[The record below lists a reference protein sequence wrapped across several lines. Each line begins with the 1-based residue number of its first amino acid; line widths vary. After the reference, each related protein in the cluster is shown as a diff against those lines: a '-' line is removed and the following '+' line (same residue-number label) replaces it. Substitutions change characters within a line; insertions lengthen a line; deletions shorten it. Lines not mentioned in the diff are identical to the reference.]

1 MPYSIR
7 QVGNKF
13 AVIQT
18 DSGKVVGTHSSKKK
32 AQAQLGALYA
42 NVPDAKMDKMIL
54 TGGEGFSIEYNTPD
68 CQDGYCITKN
78 GTGQSIGCWKT
89 KAEAEEALKG
99 LVGESTNLLGDE
111 VRTTKTP
118 EEYAESH
125 MNKCMTCGCDDPGN
139 DHHHIPDLNKS
150 IWDGVFVPAS
160 RGNFDPDLHSQFQDA
175 RYYFP
180 SASPRD
186 TDGQPKAGYGN
197 RSDNNHTPKG
207 NTGFNTADRNK

>member
-1 MPYSIR
+1 MPYAIR
-7 QVGNKF
+7 QKGNKF
-13 AVIQT
+13 YVVQS
-18 DSGKVVGTHSSKKK
+18 DSGKVVGTHGSKKK
-32 AQAQLGALYA
+32 AQAQMAALYI
-42 NVPDAKMDKMIL
+42 NVPDAKKTEKMIL
-54 TGGEGFSIEYNTPD
+54 TGGEGFSIEYSTPD

-99 LVGESTNLLGDE
+99 MVGESTNLLGDE

-139 DHHHIPDLNKS
+139 DHNHLDKVN
-150 IWDGVFVPAS
+150 DGSSFWGGAFAPADK
-160 RGNFDPDLHSQFQDA
+160 GIYEIDYNSQNQDD

-180 SASPRD
+180 SQSPRD
-186 TDGQPKAGYGN
+186 TDGEPKAGYGN
-197 RSDNNHTPKG
+197 S
-207 NTGFNTADRNK
+207 AERNRHR